1 MELIIVVILS
11 VTQLSGHFKRRGR
24 WPGGWRNCPVNEKV
38 TGPIP
43 ATVYVCITA
52 EEDI

>member
-11 VTQLSGHFKRRGR
+11 VTELSSHFKLQL
-24 WPGGWRNCPVNEKV
+24 WPGGERNCLVNEKV

-43 ATVYVCITA
+43 TTVYVCITA